1 MKSFHLIPFISNLRF
16 RAFHSFFEEPLTYRF
31 TCFVRELS
39 HLHISLRDFLETNMD
54 KQRSSTLIPYYFSL
68 RNLFN
73 LLIQCPQLKLSVLEV
88 TFQTIAKTVVEYAN
102 FSSKESRMVEK
113 RISSAYRLSVLFT

>member
-1 MKSFHLIPFISNLRF
+1 MLSNFWNEMKIGS
-16 RAFHSFFEEPLTYRF
+16 EEIMGKK
-31 TCFVRELS
+31 
-39 HLHISLRDFLETNMD
+39 ISLRVKIAHVLFTSRARVHRIAPSTTICTTS
-54 KQRSSTLIPYYFSL
+54 KASTSRTICRSISCL